1 MVKSC
6 KVTFKIMKKDF
17 LLVVG
22 YFCTVVLLK
31 GTFKTNCKC
40 IKVSLCLK
48 QTSFE
53 DMSSF
58 HKTEAVS

>member
-1 MVKSC
+1 
-6 KVTFKIMKKDF
+6 MKKDF

-58 HKTEAVS
+58 HKTEAMS